1 MMELQGKK
9 TAVIGMG
16 GTGRAVTGFILK
28 RGARVTCYDRKPGSE
43 INGLDGMKS
52 AITMIG
58 GWDGNALDNEE
69 LVIVSPG
76 VPMASKGIQSAR
88 QQGAEVI
95 SEIEFAS
102 RFTKKKIIGITGTN
116 GKTTT
121 VTLLGQILNNAGK
134 KAGVGGN
141 IGTPFIQ
148 LVEHD
153 SEYGLYLLELS
164 SYQLEGIVSFRP
176 WIAGLLNITDDH
188 LDRYKDINDYA
199 KAKVRIFMNQSIDDY
214 AVINAEDKYTVKGK
228 RTIKSRPYC
237 FTTSKR
243 TRRGAYYKNGE
254 ILFIDGSGYKTA
266 FTLNNPV
273 LTGMHNVQN
282 AMACIIVSKLLDVPD
297 TVIQET
303 INGFK
308 GLPHRIQLV
317 ADIRGIKYYDDSKAT
332 NVDAVVVALKTMAAP
347 VILIM
352 GGRDKEGDY
361 SPLSGLIREKVKL
374 LIVMGEAKE
383 RITKAF
389 HDLVRITPVDSMES
403 AVAAAVHDA
412 RRGDSVL
419 LSPACSS
426 FDMFLDY
433 KQRGDMF
440 TSAVTKMNGEAPHEG
455 L

>member
-1 MMELQGKK
+1 MELKGKK
-9 TAVIGMG
+9 IAVIGMG
-16 GTGRAVTGFILK
+16 NTGLATASFILK
-28 RGARVTCYDRKPGSE
+28 KQGKVTCYDQKPVSE
-43 INGLDGMKS
+43 IRGINGIKS
-52 AITMIG
+52 DITIIDSWNG
-58 GWDGNALDNEE
+58 SALDDYE

-76 VPMASKGIQSAR
+76 VPMALRGIQSVKGK
-88 QQGAEVI
+88 GAEVI

-102 RFTKKKIIGITGTN
+102 RFTDKRIIGITGTN

-141 IGTPFIQ
+141 IGMPFIQ

-153 SEYGLYLLELS
+153 SEYGMYLLELS
-164 SYQLEGIVSFRP
+164 SYQLEGIVSFKP

-199 KAKVRIFMNQSIDDY
+199 DAKFRIFMNQSIDDY

-228 RTIKSRPYC
+228 RNIKSRPYC

-243 TRRGAYYKNGE
+243 TRRGAYHKNGE
-254 ILFIDGSGYKTA
+254 IIYVDGSGYETTFK
-266 FTLNNPV
+266 LNNSA
-273 LTGMHNVQN
+273 LIGMHNVQN
-282 AMACIIVSKLLDVPD
+282 TMACIIVSKLLDIPD
-297 TVIQET
+297 STIRET
-303 INGFK
+303 INSFK
-308 GLPHRIQLV
+308 GLPHRIQFL
-317 ADIRGIKYYDDSKAT
+317 ADVNGIKYYDDSKAT
-332 NVDAVVVALKTMAAP
+332 NVDAVVVALKTISSP

-361 SPLSGLIREKVKL
+361 SPLSPLVKEKVKL
-374 LIVMGEAKE
+374 LVVMGEAKE
-383 RITKAF
+383 RIAKAF
-389 HDLVRITPVDSMES
+389 RDIVKIVPVDSMES
-403 AVAAAVHDA
+403 AVEAAVHYA
-412 RRGDSVL
+412 ERGDTVL

-433 KQRGDMF
+433 KQRGEMF
-440 TSAVTKMNGEAPHEG
+440 KSAVMNINRSTAHEG